1 MSQKT
6 ICLVYNTTK
15 YLYLHR
21 LSLLRALLEMGN
33 KVYVIAPVDSY
44 SVKVEN
50 EGAKIINIQIDR
62 KGMNLF
68 RELILCFNIYKA
80 YREIKPH
87 IVHHFTIKPIIYG
100 SIIGQLLGTP
110 SIVNS
115 INGLGNFWNQ
125 RVWGK
130 IIIIFLYKCACYG
143 KKVKCIFQNSDDM
156 NIFSSRSIISPDKS
170 IVIESCGIDL
180 DYFNSMKY
188 QVKNI
193 SNTPFK
199 FLFLSRML
207 FDKGLNELYLAALEL
222 YKERKDFEVI
232 LAGEID
238 VGNPLSAKQ
247 EWIETIS
254 ARKPIKWVGFV
265 KDTPKL
271 IFDADIIILPSYHE
285 GFSQTLL
292 EALAMGR
299 PIITTD
305 VPGCRELVNGNGYL
319 VKPKDIKE
327 LKTAMQQ
334 VMLSKD
340 KLSKMGQKSR
350 KLAMKYDNVSINART
365 ISYYL

>member
-1 MSQKT
+1 
-6 ICLVYNTTK
+6 
-15 YLYLHR
+15 
-21 LSLLRALLEMGN
+21 
-33 KVYVIAPVDSY
+33 
-44 SVKVEN
+44 
-50 EGAKIINIQIDR
+50 
-62 KGMNLF
+62 
-68 RELILCFNIYKA
+68 
-80 YREIKPH
+80 
-87 IVHHFTIKPIIYG
+87 
-100 SIIGQLLGTP
+100 
-110 SIVNS
+110 
-115 INGLGNFWNQ
+115 
-125 RVWGK
+125 
-130 IIIIFLYKCACYG
+130 
-143 KKVKCIFQNSDDM
+143 
-156 NIFSSRSIISPDKS
+156 
-170 IVIESCGIDL
+170 
-180 DYFNSMKY
+180 
-188 QVKNI
+188 
-193 SNTPFK
+193 
-199 FLFLSRML
+199 ML

-265 KDTPKL
+265 EDTPKL
-271 IFDADIIILPSYHE
+271 IFDADVIILPSYRE

-319 VKPKDIKE
+319 IKPKDIKE